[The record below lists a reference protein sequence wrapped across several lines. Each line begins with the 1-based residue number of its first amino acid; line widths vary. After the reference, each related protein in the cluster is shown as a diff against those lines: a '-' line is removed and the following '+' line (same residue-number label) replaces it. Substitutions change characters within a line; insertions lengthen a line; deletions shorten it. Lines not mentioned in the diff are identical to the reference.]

1 MSGSS
6 LARPDLR
13 HHGMYTHHYQMG
25 GRHSQ
30 HPAGYGMNAGEPSPV
45 APPYNSWQPGLPP
58 PPHGY
63 QQTGRWTNSGAP
75 TTASSPTQSLSPP
88 ANESPAI
95 RGKRT
100 KATSDNEPILETG
113 EEAAKILEDRRR
125 RNASASARFRRRR
138 NERERELV
146 SRCLFLEHRLLDA
159 LGPQRFE
166 EVMKRAPKSDAATEG
181 RAPISVASDDEGVL
195 PTSVCALTA
204 PRTIDDVWAAYLSL
218 SQQVADSTQRIICL
232 ENQRRE

>member
-1 MSGSS
+1 
-6 LARPDLR
+6 
-13 HHGMYTHHYQMG
+13 MG

-30 HPAGYGMNAGEPSPV
+30 HPAGYAMNAGEPSPV
-45 APPYNSWQPGLPP
+45 VPPYASWQPGPP

-63 QQTGRWTNSGAP
+63 QHTGRWANSGGP

-88 ANESPAI
+88 VNDSPVI
-95 RGKRT
+95 RGKRS
-100 KATSDNEPILETG
+100 KATTSDNEPILETG

-146 SRCLFLEHRLLDA
+146 SRCLFLEHKLLDA
-159 LGPQRFE
+159 LGTQRFE

-181 RAPISVASDDEGVL
+181 RIPMSVASDDEGVL

-218 SQQVADSTQRIICL
+218 SQQVADSTQRIISL
-232 ENQRRE
+232 EKQRH

>member
-1 MSGSS
+1 
-6 LARPDLR
+6 
-13 HHGMYTHHYQMG
+13 MG

-30 HPAGYGMNAGEPSPV
+30 HPPSYSGEASPV
-45 APPYNSWQPGLPP
+45 APHASWQLGPP

-63 QQTGRWTNSGAP
+63 QQMGQWTNSGPPA

-88 ANESPAI
+88 ANDLSAI
-95 RGKRT
+95 RGKRV
-100 KATSDNEPILETG
+100 KPTSDNEPILETG

-146 SRCLFLEHRLLDA
+146 SRCMFLEHRLLDA
-159 LGPQRFE
+159 LGAQKFE
-166 EVMKRAPKSDAATEG
+166 EVMKRAPKSDAAMEG
-181 RAPISVASDDEGVL
+181 RRPMSMASDDEGVQ

-218 SQQVADSTQRIICL
+218 SQQVADSTQRIVSL
-232 ENQRRE
+232 ENQRQ

>member
-1 MSGSS
+1 
-6 LARPDLR
+6 
-13 HHGMYTHHYQMG
+13 MG

-30 HPAGYGMNAGEPSPV
+30 HPAGHAINAGEPSPV
-45 APPYNSWQPGLPP
+45 APPYASWQPGLPP

-88 ANESPAI
+88 ANDSLAI
-95 RGKRT
+95 RGKRA

-146 SRCLFLEHRLLDA
+146 NRCLFLEHKLLDA
-159 LGPQRFE
+159 LGSQRFE

-181 RAPISVASDDEGVL
+181 RAPMSVASDDEGVL

-204 PRTIDDVWAAYLSL
+204 PRSIDDVWAAYLSL